1 MTVMTLPREMLEAD
15 AGTTI
20 RVHTTTITDDGVE
33 WRKIADGMWQRA
45 DTQVSLTP
53 QAFRSAVRA
62 GLVELVE
69 ETSENVPTVDVATI
83 QRVAV
88 EARDRA
94 LHETLVETVGDDE
107 SISRDDLWQWMD
119 ENGLGRPVEEITASF
134 EISGTAAIDLIP
146 DPDGINSSWNRHD
159 LNYDD
164 HDEEVNVRWSME
176 IDEITIPRTSSDS
189 CEDVEEEFIENW
201 LEEQDIPFETGTI
214 SFDRRRCSQCA

>member
-1 MTVMTLPREMLEAD
+1 MTVLTEPREMYEAD
-15 AGTTI
+15 AGTTV
-20 RVHTTTITDDGVE
+20 RVHSTTIDDQGVE
-33 WRKIADGMWQRA
+33 WRKVDGEEWQRV
-45 DTQVSLTP
+45 DDERVRLYQ

-69 ETSENVPTVDVATI
+69 ETSDNVTIVDLADI
-83 QRVAV
+83 QREAV

-119 ENGLGRPVEEITASF
+119 ENGLGRPEVTAYF
-134 EISGTAAIDLIP
+134 EIIGTAAIDLIP

-159 LNYDD
+159 LNFDD

-189 CEDVEEEFIENW
+189 CGAVDEDFIEEW
-201 LEEQDIPFETGTI
+201 LQEQGIPFEPGTI
-214 SFDRRRCSQCA
+214 SFERRRCSQCA